1 MKISDGI
8 KLVFKRTGVKQK
20 DLASD
25 LGYKSGAAITN
36 VISRENITVDTL
48 VRICNELG
56 YSVILR
62 PSVVKPSEA
71 EIVIDAPKKDG
82 VGQ

>member
-1 MKISDGI
+1 MKISEGI
-8 KLVFKRTGVKQK
+8 KLLFKRTGVKQK

-56 YSVILR
+56 YSVVLR

-82 VGQ
+82 VSQ